1 MTTGF
6 RIPGLTRARAA
17 AILAAMAILAASQA
31 WAQDGTIVAGIGD
44 QWQSLDPQYSNASK
58 DAQILG
64 DLYEGL
70 VGLDAAGNPAPG
82 AAESWDISA
91 DGLTYTFHLRDGL
104 KWSNGDPL
112 VAQDFVNGAERQE
125 NPALGSYKA
134 YYLFTQLPI
143 TGVGDYNAKTATDWS
158 KTGITAPDA
167 RTVVIHLDRPNPYAL
182 QLLNFYYIS
191 PLHKPSLDAH
201 GADFVQPENFVGNG
215 AYVLKELVPQS
226 HVLLVKNPNY
236 WDAANVHADSI
247 RYVVTEDVNTELK
260 MFKAGQLDITWD
272 VPTEQLAALKKEYG
286 AGLHVAP
293 YAATGHLTFNTQ
305 KAPLTDIRVRKALA
319 LAIDRDIVVNKI
331 ARSGDPIITS
341 FVPPMDPSYPQLKAA
356 DFSADQK
363 ANDALA
369 LKLIQDAGYG
379 PGKPLTL
386 NYYCTSDDLQRKI
399 TQAIAITWQKK
410 LGVISRIRLEESQS
424 LYDDFYKL
432 EWDIYCD
439 GFTGDYAGP
448 EPFLVYRTEAA
459 GAQYPW
465 KNEAFEA
472 AMAKATAITD
482 RDARKKVLQEA
493 EQILL
498 DDYPVAMMYQETK
511 RNLISK
517 RVTGWVDNPIGYHL
531 TKFLKLQ

>member
-1 MTTGF
+1 MATGF
-6 RIPGLTRARAA
+6 GRRRLVRGGAA
-17 AILAAMAILAASQA
+17 AILAAAAFLSASQA
-31 WAQDGTIVAGIGD
+31 WAQDGTIIAGIGD
-44 QWQSLDPQYSNASK
+44 QWQSLDPQYSSASK

-64 DLYEGL
+64 DVYEGL

-82 AAESWDISA
+82 AAASWDIST

-125 NPALGSYKA
+125 NPELGSYKA

-143 TGVGDYNAKTATDWS
+143 TGAGDYNAKKSTDWS
-158 KTGITAPDA
+158 KVGIGAPDPK
-167 RTVVIHLDRPNPYAL
+167 TVVIHLDRPNPYAL

-201 GADFVQPENFVGNG
+201 GADFIQPPNFVGNG
-215 AYVLKELVPQS
+215 AYVLKEVVPQS
-226 HVLLVKNPNY
+226 HALLVKNPNY
-236 WDAANVHADSI
+236 WDAVNVAVESI
-247 RYVVTEDVNTELK
+247 KYIVTEDVNTELK
-260 MFKAGQLDITWD
+260 SFQAGQLDITWD
-272 VPTEQLAALKKEYG
+272 VPTDRFQALKKEFG
-286 AGLHVAP
+286 EQLHVAP
-293 YAATGHLTFNTQ
+293 YASTGHLTFNTQ
-305 KAPLTDIRVRKALA
+305 KAPLTDIRIRKALA
-319 LAIDRDIVVNKI
+319 LAIDRDVVVNKI
-331 ARSGDPIITS
+331 AKSGDRIITS
-341 FVPPMDPSYPQLKAA
+341 FAPPMDPTYPELKAA

-369 LKLIQDAGYG
+369 LKLIKEAGYG
-379 PGKPLTL
+379 PDKPLTL

-410 LGVISRIRLEESQS
+410 LGVISRIRLEESQA
-424 LYDDFYKL
+424 LYDDFYKY

-439 GFTGDYAGP
+439 GFAGDYAGP

-459 GAQYPW
+459 GAAYPW

-472 AMAKATAITD
+472 AMAKATAESD
-482 RDARKKVLQEA
+482 REARKKLLAQA

-511 RNLISK
+511 RNLIAK
-517 RVTGWVDNPIGYHL
+517 RVTGWVDNPISYHL

>member
-1 MTTGF
+1 MKTALWIRATLITAFTGAAFALAVPGACAEGTT
-6 RIPGLTRARAA
+6 L
-17 AILAAMAILAASQA
+17 
-31 WAQDGTIVAGIGD
+31 VAGIGD
-44 QWQSLDPQYSNASK
+44 QWQSLDPQYSSASK

-82 AAESWDISA
+82 AAESWDIA
-91 DGLTYTFHLRDGL
+91 TDGLTYTFHLRDGL

-125 NPALGSYKA
+125 NPETGSYKA

-143 TGVGDYNAKTATDWS
+143 TGAGDYNAKTLTDWS
-158 KTGITAPDA
+158 KVGIKAPDP
-167 RTVVIHLDRPNPYAL
+167 RTVILQLDRPNPYAL
-182 QLLNFYYIS
+182 QLLNYYYIS

-201 GADFVQPENFVGNG
+201 GADFIAPGNFVGNG

-236 WDAANVHADSI
+236 WDAANVHVDSI
-247 RYVVTEDVNTELK
+247 KYVVTEDVSTELK
-260 MFKAGQLDITWD
+260 QFEAGQIDITWD
-272 VPTEQLAALKKEYG
+272 VPTDRLEALKKKYG
-286 AGLHVAP
+286 GQLHVTP
-293 YAATGHLTFNTQ
+293 YAATDHLSFNT
-305 KAPLTDIRVRKALA
+305 KKEPLTDIRIRKALA
-319 LAIDRDIVVNKI
+319 LAIDRNVVVNKV
-331 ARSGDPIITS
+331 AKSGNRVITS
-341 FVPPMDPSYPQLKAA
+341 FVPPMDPSYPELKPTES
-356 DFSADQK
+356 SANQK

-369 LKLIQDAGYG
+369 VKLMVEAGYG

-386 NYYCTSDDLQRKI
+386 NYFCTSDDLQRKI
-399 TQAIAITWQKK
+399 TQAIAIMWQSK
-410 LGVISRIRLEESQS
+410 LGVISRIRLEESQA

-432 EWDIYCD
+432 EWDVYCD
-439 GFTGDYAGP
+439 GLTGDYAGP

-465 KNEAFEA
+465 KNDAFEA
-472 AMAKATAITD
+472 AMTKATAETD
-482 RDARKKVLQEA
+482 RDARKKILQEA

-498 DDYPVAMMYQETK
+498 DDYVLAPMYQETK
-511 RNLISK
+511 RNLIAA

-531 TKFLKLQ
+531 TKFLQAQ

>member
-1 MTTGF
+1 MDHAVS
-6 RIPGLTRARAA
+6 IPRRALARGA
-17 AILAAMAILAASQA
+17 AILAVAAFWASAALAEG
-31 WAQDGTIVAGIGD
+31 GTIVAGIGD
-44 QWQSLDPQYSNASK
+44 QWQSLDPQYSSASK

-82 AAESWDISA
+82 AAGSWDISA

-143 TGVGDYNAKTATDWS
+143 TGAGDYNGKTLTDWS
-158 KTGITAPDA
+158 KVGISAPDA
-167 RTVVIHLDRPNPYAL
+167 KTVVMHLDRPNPYAL
-182 QLLNFYYIS
+182 QLLNYYYIS

-201 GADFVQPENFVGNG
+201 GADFIQPENFVGNG

-236 WDAANVHADSI
+236 WDAANVHVDSI
-247 RYVVTEDVNTELK
+247 RYVVTEDVSTELK
-260 MFKAGQLDITWD
+260 SFKAGQIDITWD
-272 VPTEQLAALKKEYG
+272 VPTDRIPALKKEFG
-286 AGLHVAP
+286 EQFHITP
-293 YAATGHLTFNTQ
+293 YAANAHLSFNTQ
-305 KAPLTDIRVRKALA
+305 KAPLTDIRIRKALA
-319 LAIDRDIVVNKI
+319 LTIDRDVVVNRI
-331 ARSGDPIITS
+331 AKGGDRIIDS
-341 FVPPMDPSYPQLKAA
+341 YVPPMDPNYPELKPA
-356 DFSADQK
+356 DFGTDQK
-363 ANDALA
+363 TKDALA
-369 LKLIQDAGYG
+369 LKLMQEAGYG
-379 PGKPLTL
+379 PDKPLNL
-386 NYYCTSDDLQRKI
+386 DYYCTSDDLHRKI

-410 LGVISRIRLEESQS
+410 LGVISRLRLEESQA

-432 EWDIYCD
+432 EWDVYCD
-439 GFTGDYAGP
+439 GITGDYAGP

-472 AMAKATAITD
+472 AMAKAVTQTD
-482 RDARKKVLQEA
+482 RAARMKDLEQA
-493 EQILL
+493 EQVML
-498 DDYPVAMMYQETK
+498 DDFVIAPLYQEVK
-511 RNLISK
+511 RNLIAK

-531 TKFLKLQ
+531 TKFLKVQ